1 MNQSIFKNMSLNNN
15 NKNHDHNFFISKD
28 VLDFRLDIF
37 KNLSTYENE
46 IEHNLNDFQLDCI
59 NKFSRDK
66 PFKIIECDK
75 NIGSAL
81 ISNELYDILVYE
93 NLSNNTVYTELF
105 ENPLKEFFLNIKNNL
120 NTLYNEKHINKSL
133 YDKLFSLNNQKL
145 CSFRL
150 LHKYIKISSVV
161 DQ

>member
-1 MNQSIFKNMSLNNN
+1 MSLNNN

-59 NKFSRDK
+59 NKFSRAK

-81 ISNELYDILVYE
+81 ISNELYDILVFDGRA
-93 NLSNNTVYTELF
+93 LI
-105 ENPLKEFFLNIKNNL
+105 FL
-120 NTLYNEKHINKSL
+120 E
-133 YDKLFSLNNQKL
+133 KL
-145 CSFRL
+145 CAG
-150 LHKYIKISSVV
+150 
-161 DQ
+161 